1 MDFFSKIM
9 DNKVLI
15 TCFTAWFIAQL
26 LKIILTFYSSKK
38 LDLTRFVGSG
48 GMPSSHTSFV
58 MAMSTSLGK
67 LYGWDSAIFALAICF
82 SFIVMYD
89 AAGVRRAAGHQAK
102 ILNII
107 IEDLAHNK
115 PIANE
120 KLKELLGHTPKEV
133 LAGAVLGIV
142 TANLMI

>member
-1 MDFFSKIM
+1 MNFFSRIM

-15 TCFTAWFIAQL
+15 TCLTAWLAAQI
-26 LKIILTFYSSKK
+26 LKIIITYYSSRKI
-38 LDLTRFVGSG
+38 DLTRFVGSG

-58 MAMSTSLGK
+58 MAMSTSVGK
-67 LYGWDSAIFALAICF
+67 LYGWDSALFALALCF
-82 SFIVMYD
+82 SFVVMYD
-89 AAGVRRAAGHQAK
+89 AAGVRRAAGNQAK

-120 KLKELLGHTPKEV
+120 RLKELLGHTPKEV
-133 LAGAVLGIV
+133 FAGALLGIII
-142 TANLMI
+142 ANLMV